1 MPSCSAGSP
10 SLLFLPP
17 SPNLFGGYGYG
28 SRLRLIYRNRD
39 AQFSIRINRKIDFR
53 SSHGMNISPKSSP
66 NIFAGGCVGIRT
78 ASISDESVPRLP
90 PTTSPWLMLPPFFG
104 EGGGGGGGDMVY
116 NFYSLAENEVLSFAG
131 DGKSELPLPYEN
143 AEFVGCSHGWI
154 ALFDN
159 SNSDL
164 FLFNPISGRH
174 LKLPPINNYG
184 CVTNTGWPSAGLAG
198 AWTGLPSENIPP
210 PPPKSED
217 EFDAWDLRDHRYPRR
232 IPMDDVAVDY
242 GQTFLAS
249 MDNHEAEIGYLRFL
263 VVSDHSD
270 ELFLVRRFV
279 MERVNSDDDSDDVP
293 YKTIGFDVH
302 RYCSKG
308 RLFKYM
314 DKGSLDGLAFFIGIN
329 HGFALCADDYIGLK
343 PNSIYFTDTY
353 SPPDRCGNTYGGHDI
368 GIFSYEDGTVSPC
381 YYPCDVGSIQRISPS
396 PMWFTPNV
404 PI

>member
-1 MPSCSAGSP
+1 
-10 SLLFLPP
+10 
-17 SPNLFGGYGYG
+17 
-28 SRLRLIYRNRD
+28 
-39 AQFSIRINRKIDFR
+39 
-53 SSHGMNISPKSSP
+53 
-66 NIFAGGCVGIRT
+66 
-78 ASISDESVPRLP
+78 
-90 PTTSPWLMLPPFFG
+90 
-104 EGGGGGGGDMVY
+104 MVY

-164 FLFNPISGRH
+164 FLFNPI
-174 LKLPPINNYG
+174 NNYG
-184 CVTNTGWPSAGLAG
+184 CVTNVIISSSPDEEEKHCRAMITYGVEDRLAFCWPGRSLD
-198 AWTGLPSENIPP
+198 WTPIGKYSSTTSEIRSYKSCVYSTNQKLFFSIT
-210 PPPKSED
+210 SED